1 MVPQHQGQDPRVR
14 PDKPKRKELPY
25 SGGSFLSARIN
36 RTQSDD
42 GKSFIATFATVLHKS
57 HIHDQNTPIRHS
69 HIVPRLG
76 HTVCIHTF
84 PPNPERGQWY
94 DTIVYILWPLLAT
107 CVGVVFAL
115 WIDRDE
121 TSRRQREATVKT
133 LTLCVLDAN
142 NTLELIGR
150 AADTAAKHNDGTPS
164 LDTYRKARTLLERF
178 GMPYPDVIQSLLLS
192 ESTLTNCSTA
202 YLETVMREL
211 NKLKQLKATMNREMP
226 DEMFFRC
233 IDSYHIALE
242 EILDLTCNE
251 INYINGLM
259 SQSSHDRQIDIVMQ
273 GGTAYQTA
281 RQQCPTSE
289 PDT

>member
-1 MVPQHQGQDPRVR
+1 MTRILLYATLISCLVSAILYVYIRFHRTPKE
-14 PDKPKRKELPY
+14 DK
-25 SGGSFLSARIN
+25 
-36 RTQSDD
+36 
-42 GKSFIATFATVLHKS
+42 
-57 HIHDQNTPIRHS
+57 
-69 HIVPRLG
+69 
-76 HTVCIHTF
+76 
-84 PPNPERGQWY
+84 WY

-164 LDTYRKARTLLERF
+164 PDTYRKARTLLERF

-233 IDSYHIALE
+233 IDSYHIALN
-242 EILDLTCNE
+242 EILNLTCYE
-251 INYINGLM
+251 INYMNGLT
-259 SQSSHDRQIDIVMQ
+259 SQRVHDRQIDAIMEGEHRMEVLKRNSENRRQ
-273 GGTAYQTA
+273 LFEQEITQEGTEN
-281 RQQCPTSE
+281 RE
-289 PDT
+289 